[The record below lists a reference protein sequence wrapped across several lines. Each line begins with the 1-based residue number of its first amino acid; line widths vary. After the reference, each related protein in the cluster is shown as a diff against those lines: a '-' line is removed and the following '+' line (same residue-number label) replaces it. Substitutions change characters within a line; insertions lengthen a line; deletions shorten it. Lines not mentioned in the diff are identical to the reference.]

1 MRSERNTRL
10 AVVVLLL
17 SSASIILCR
26 LPSIRAPRYSGT
38 RFSLACDHG
47 LSLQTH
53 RARDALM
60 LGTLARRRSGT
71 GSQRELARRNQGWGD
86 EGFDQRGGY

>member
-1 MRSERNTRL
+1 MPTSLDTRS
-10 AVVVLLL
+10 ALLGEL
-17 SSASIILCR
+17 GFHSH
-26 LPSIRAPRYSGT
+26 GK
-38 RFSLACDHG
+38 HG

-53 RARDALM
+53 MARDALM

-86 EGFDQRGGY
+86 EGFDQRGGD